1 MSDGSLGGQISPGR
15 GCVHSVQ
22 RGGQLW
28 ADLGL
33 VPVSHTCVHGWG
45 GGWPKLFSFLS
56 YFFSCS
62 VCSLCILIT
71 SLLHLQAAKHVGQEK
86 LSYCMCISN
95 TYCLYCDNARSCYQS
110 VVILNILQI
119 ENKEVPVQCHLCLAH
134 CDTGWVTLSCHCIL
148 GCFLSCPHMGTPPR
162 EPWWLHHC
170 ARFWTGAANPGQ
182 QSCQPAATKCRPLVC
197 H

>member
-28 ADLGL
+28 ADLEL

-71 SLLHLQAAKHVGQEK
+71 SLLRLQAAKHVGQEK

-95 TYCLYCDNARSCYQS
+95 MYCLYCDNARS

-134 CDTGWVTLSCHCIL
+134 CDTCWVTLSCHCIL
-148 GCFLSCPHMGTPPR
+148 GCFLSCPHMGTPLR
-162 EPWWLHHC
+162 EPWWLLHC
-170 ARFWTGAANPGQ
+170 AG
-182 QSCQPAATKCRPLVC
+182 L
-197 H
+197 